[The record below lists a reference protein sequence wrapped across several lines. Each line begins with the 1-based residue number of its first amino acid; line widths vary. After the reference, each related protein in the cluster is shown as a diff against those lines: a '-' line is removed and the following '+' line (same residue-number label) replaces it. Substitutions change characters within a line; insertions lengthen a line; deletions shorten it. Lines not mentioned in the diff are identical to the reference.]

1 MNEVT
6 TEQIEGVHTTVSDS
20 GDTLV
25 IHISG
30 ALGVDQYRNFRHAY
44 SQRAR
49 TYGCYRVD
57 LSGCSRIDSS
67 GLGMLLI
74 LRDYTGLGR
83 DALVLGGCS
92 PALRQT
98 LSYANFEQLFTIER
112 PSASA
117 HH

>member
-1 MNEVT
+1 M
-6 TEQIEGVHTTVSDS
+6 TEQSDGVQTVVSD
-20 GDTLV
+20 GGEALTIQV
-25 IHISG
+25 TG
-30 ALGVDQYRNFRHAY
+30 ALDVERYRAFRQAY

-49 TYGCYRVD
+49 TYTRYRVD
-57 LSGCSRIDSS
+57 LSACTGIDSS

-83 DALVLGGCS
+83 DALLLSGCS

-112 PSASA
+112 HSPADR
-117 HH
+117 H